1 MGQVVIQQP
10 TEELGKSQFENFIN
24 SAFDFKNSSTWKGNK
39 KFFVTF
45 LPYSASV
52 DNLSIPFYDYTIRTK
67 VTGSYDNEKGA
78 KKTTNLAELSTGEI
92 ISINTTNDP
101 PYFNVSPK
109 YQYNQAYIAK
119 KDTSVTEFN
128 YDVTPPIFVS
138 GSYMIS
144 KINDDNPSLLVEL
157 NKEVELPQGVGDK
170 EFIII
175 PENLH
180 PFIKDNLAY
189 FLTRAGID
197 VGGNTSPLIELNE
210 TNRNLK

>member
-10 TEELGKSQFENFIN
+10 TEELGKSQFEAFIA
-24 SAFDFKNSSTWKGNK
+24 SAFNYKNNSTWKGNK
-39 KFFVTF
+39 RFFVTF
-45 LPYSASV
+45 LPYSGSV
-52 DNLSIPFYDYTIRTK
+52 GNLNIPFYDYTIRTK
-67 VTGSYDNEKGA
+67 ITGSYDNTEGA

-92 ISINTTNDP
+92 ININTTNNP
-101 PYFNVSPK
+101 PYFNVNTK
-109 YQYNQAYIAK
+109 YQYNQTYIAK
-119 KDTSVTEFN
+119 KNASVSEFN
-128 YDVTPPIFVS
+128 YSPTPPIFIS

-144 KINDDNPSLLVEL
+144 KMNDDNPSLLVEL